1 MEEESACIREGGAR
15 NCSVIG
21 HWMQNMMP
29 VAVAD
34 VACAIRMERKNGK
47 SGINRW
53 WGQQPSWVVRAGK
66 KVVEGQAGGV
76 GRKDGADVGCGEGTV
91 VGGGPR
97 AHCRQSR
104 AVPKMTTSVAEYST
118 CWWTDE

>member
-1 MEEESACIREGGAR
+1 VHPRGGSPKLLGDLALHAKHDPRGSGRCRVRHQDGTEEWEEWDKPLVGTANFVGGASR
-15 NCSVIG
+15 
-21 HWMQNMMP
+21 
-29 VAVAD
+29 
-34 VACAIRMERKNGK
+34 
-47 SGINRW
+47 
-53 WGQQPSWVVRAGK
+53 K